1 MQPNSCSLAAMARED
16 SSKRKRV
23 ALTTAQIEP
32 SQLPWLCPSSQADPP
47 SAKRGQAG
55 PERPGGFPSMK
66 IAGAKFAMKNAV
78 NALQQLLTSVSAA
91 PARLSWIFPLAPRKY
106 TNGKFITVLALD
118 HRAPRIFG
126 NILCT
131 KDTVAHPSVQLL
143 NAIARLSAGEIGFSP
158 LKSAL
163 AWQSSHLIYRLGG
176 GAQPKSNKFVLK
188 RILGHFRVLSNASWD
203 KSESPLTLVPLTTEH
218 CHCLPPRCC
227 CPPQHHYCPLS
238 HCCCHHSLDRA
249 AA

>member
-1 MQPNSCSLAAMARED
+1 MT
-16 SSKRKRV
+16 
-23 ALTTAQIEP
+23 LTTASFEP
-32 SQLPWLCPSSQADPP
+32 RQLPKLCPASQADPP
-47 SAKRGQAG
+47 SGKRGQAG

-143 NAIARLSAGEIGFSP
+143 NAIARLSAGEITFFP

-163 AWQSSHLIYRLGG
+163 VRQNSHLVYRSRGK
-176 GAQPKSNKFVLK
+176 AQPKSDTFVLK
-188 RILGHFRVLSNASWD
+188 RIMGHFRVLVNASWD
-203 KSESPLTLVPLTTEH
+203 KSESPLMLVPLTTEH
-218 CHCLPPRCC
+218 SHCLPLRCC
-227 CPPQHHYCPLS
+227 RSPKHHYCPLS
-238 HCCCHHSLDRA
+238 H
-249 AA
+249 